1 MPANEDQWTI
11 VSNAFNTL
19 WNFPQCVGVMDGK
32 HITLQAPKNSGSE
45 FFNYKQ
51 FFSIVLFVVA
61 NANYEVIYMNVGS
74 QGRISDGGVF
84 ANTRFKKMLL
94 KCQLHLP
101 PDHHLP
107 GRTKLVPHVFLG
119 DDAFPLSPNLLKPFP
134 GHQEKGSCKRI
145 FNYRLSRARRISENV
160 FGIMSAVFRLLRKPL
175 LLAPEKAEKIV
186 TSIVCLHNFLKRSQ
200 LSKQTYAPSGT
211 FDTEDKD
218 TGKLIPGTW
227 RNDVNGSLIKSL
239 QKQGR
244 NSSTEAKNV
253 RQEYADFF
261 ISPQGLVPWQND
273 Y

>member
-1 MPANEDQWTI
+1 MFSLQLPANEDQWTI

-19 WNFPQCVGVMDGK
+19 WNVPQCVGVMDGK

-101 PDHHLP
+101 GDHNLP

-119 DDAFPLSPNLLKPFP
+119 DNAFPLSRNLLKPFP
-134 GHQEKGSCKRI
+134 GHQEKGSCK
-145 FNYRLSRARRISENV
+145 
-160 FGIMSAVFRLLRKPL
+160 
-175 LLAPEKAEKIV
+175 
-186 TSIVCLHNFLKRSQ
+186 
-200 LSKQTYAPSGT
+200 
-211 FDTEDKD
+211 
-218 TGKLIPGTW
+218 
-227 RNDVNGSLIKSL
+227 
-239 QKQGR
+239 
-244 NSSTEAKNV
+244 
-253 RQEYADFF
+253 
-261 ISPQGLVPWQND
+261 
-273 Y
+273 